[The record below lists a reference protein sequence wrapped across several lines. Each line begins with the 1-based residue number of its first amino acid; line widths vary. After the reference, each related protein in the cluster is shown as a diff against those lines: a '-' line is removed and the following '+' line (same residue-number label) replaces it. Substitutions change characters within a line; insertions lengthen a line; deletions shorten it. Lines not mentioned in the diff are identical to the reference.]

1 MGDKAS
7 IEEKGIGLRKYYV
20 LKLSIS
26 FPSIPRYFHASFL
39 LLRSIFYNSTTGEP
53 HPEGAIV
60 KRPVLAD
67 TLQAIADGGA
77 AVLYGGKIGKLLAD
91 DIQKNGGII
100 TLQDLKD
107 YR

>member
-1 MGDKAS
+1 MPPPFLTPH
-7 IEEKGIGLRKYYV
+7 LR
-20 LKLSIS
+20 
-26 FPSIPRYFHASFL
+26 H
-39 LLRSIFYNSTTGEP
+39 RSIFFNSTTGEP
-53 HPEGAIV
+53 LPEGTVV

-77 AVLYGGKIGKLLAD
+77 DVFYSGKIGKQLVD